1 MHKFNYKTFFF
12 IWKNKIV
19 SCFNSYCSSCCK
31 KRRNMGN
38 QYDIN
43 DITVTEYILI
53 DE

>member
-1 MHKFNYKTFFF
+1 MHKCNYKTFFF

-19 SCFNSYCSSCCK
+19 SCFNSYCCK
-31 KRRNMGN
+31 KKRNMGN

-43 DITVTEYILI
+43 DITDTEYILI

>member
-1 MHKFNYKTFFF
+1 MHKCNYKTLFF
-12 IWKNKIV
+12 IWKNKILNY
-19 SCFNSYCSSCCK
+19 FNSCCK

-43 DITVTEYILI
+43 DITDTEYILI